1 MKRILVI
8 EREYGAGGSVVAE
21 RLAQRLGWKLY
32 DHALTEEI
40 AALAKVNPETCR
52 KHEERVDPFLY
63 RLAKVF
69 WRGSHERSV
78 QLPDTD
84 VMDADHLI
92 CLTEQVVKK
101 LADLGN
107 CVLVGRG
114 AAYFLRDRPDIY
126 CVFLYAPREAK
137 FRRVLEDVKDEARAV
152 ELVDHVDNER
162 REFIKHYFGADWPS
176 RQFYHAMLNTTM
188 GEDATVD
195 TIIQLMQAANRREEG
210 GKT

>member
-1 MKRILVI
+1 MKRILII

-52 KHEERVDPFLY
+52 KHEERVDSFLY

-69 WRGSHERSV
+69 WRGSHEASV
-78 QLPDTD
+78 DLADSD
-84 VMDADHLI
+84 VVDADRLIHL
-92 CLTEQVVKK
+92 TDHVVQR
-101 LADLGN
+101 LAGAGN
-107 CVLVGRG
+107 CVMVGRG
-114 AAYFLRDRPDIY
+114 AAYFLRDRQDIY
-126 CVFLYAPREAK
+126 CVFLYAPREVK
-137 FRRVLEDVKDEARAV
+137 FRRVLEDVKDEAKAI

-176 RQFYHAMLNTTM
+176 RQFYHAMLNTAM
-188 GEDATVD
+188 GEDATVE
-195 TIIQLMQAANRREEG
+195 TILQLMDAANRREEAG
-210 GKT
+210 QP